1 MIKSIIQLLRPHQW
15 LKNLFIFL
23 PLFFDRQLT
32 DLDKLLAVV
41 GAFVAYSL
49 AASAIYCFNDIWD
62 VEADR
67 QHPKKCKRPIASGK
81 ISKGMGDMV
90 LVRYLSQCH
99 CFYLLLIQEG
109 KNGIYLA

>member
-81 ISKGMGDMV
+81 YQKGWDMV